1 MKRSELGLGTWQFG
15 PSHGFWTETGGE
27 KAQTLVRFA
36 LAQGIRH
43 IDTAPAYGNG
53 LSEQRIGSVLA
64 SLPNRKE
71 LHLSTKFMPKTV
83 KTVRQDVLKSL
94 GRLKTDYLDTLY
106 LHWPS
111 STISLKPILKTAHE
125 LVEEG
130 LVRALGLCN
139 TPLTLLNTLDDIPF
153 SFLQVPCSLLWTR
166 DLAETRAYAK
176 ERSIEL
182 VGYSPLGLGLL
193 GGNHREKPEDGR
205 ASLYVYA
212 SDVYPT
218 FLELLDTMGE
228 LASKKGCSSA
238 QLALLWAQSQDFS
251 TILVGARSTQQL
263 AESLSC
269 AKLVLDVDE
278 KSVLDEMA
286 GRLAAHIPASCDNLF
301 GYRW

>member
-15 PSHGFWTETGGE
+15 PSHGFWTEAGEE
-27 KAQTLVRFA
+27 KAQTLLRFA
-36 LAQGIRH
+36 LARGIRH

-64 SLPNRKE
+64 SLPNRSE
-71 LHLSTKFMPKTV
+71 VHISSKFMPKTV
-83 KTVRQDVLKSL
+83 ATVRQDVEKSL

-111 STISLKPILKTAHE
+111 STIPLKPILASAYQ

-130 LVRALGLCN
+130 LVRTLGLCN
-139 TPLTLLNTLDDIPF
+139 TPLALLKTLEDVPF
-153 SFLQVPCSLLWTR
+153 TSLQIPCSLLWTR
-166 DLAETRAYAK
+166 DLEELRNYAK
-176 ERSIEL
+176 QRSLRL

-193 GGNHREKPEDGR
+193 GGHHRVKPHDER

-212 SDVYPT
+212 PEVYSS
-218 FLELLDTMGE
+218 FLKLLDTLGQ
-228 LASKKGCSSA
+228 LATKKGCSSA
-238 QLALLWAQSQDFS
+238 QMALLWAQHQNFS

-263 AESLSC
+263 EESLSG
-269 AKLVLDVDE
+269 AQLVLDE
-278 KSVLDEMA
+278 EEESLLDEMA
-286 GRLAAHIPASCDNLF
+286 GRLIAHIPASCDNLF